1 MGVEDV
7 KAAFEGLS
15 IPWECVEHNPIEKVE
30 EGLELD
36 SIKSLGCSFAK
47 NLFIKDKKA
56 GFFLLVV
63 TADRKLDMK
72 KLPGLLGKGTKEFR
86 FADEAALKEKLGCGK
101 GAASPLGVM
110 TDAAGEVTVV
120 LDEEL
125 MGAAKIGCHPCQN
138 DRTLTLTPDQLKAFL
153 AKYSHEPMLV
163 NFAAAAPGEA
173 PAGGAAAPPPKKA
186 PAKTEEETKVAGK
199 KEGADSKGLEYT
211 KAGNFP
217 NWYQQ
222 VIHKSEMIEFYDI
235 SGCYIL
241 RPWSFSLW
249 EAITEFFDARI
260 KKMGVK
266 NCYFPMF
273 VSEAKLNAEKDHV
286 EGFAPEVAWVT
297 RSGDGELEQPI
308 AIRPTSETIMYPAY
322 ACWIRSHR
330 DLPLL
335 LNQWC
340 SVVRWE
346 FKHPTPFLR
355 TREFLWQEGHTAH
368 GSYEEAD
375 KMVMDILGHYKAIY
389 EELLAVPVIKGYK
402 TEKEKFAGGFR
413 TTTVEAY
420 VPATGRAI
428 QGATS
433 HNLGKNFGK
442 MFKIEY
448 EDKQGQKQ
456 IPWQTSWGF
465 TTRSIGVMVMV
476 HSDDTGLVLPP
487 RVAPIQVV
495 IVPIVMSGMNLDTLS
510 GAATELAS
518 QLRASGVRVELD
530 DRDNYNPGWKYNYWE
545 LKGVPLRL
553 ELGPKDLDK
562 RQVRV
567 LPKVRMGPRHAR
579 AHHGALASLHRCAW
593 CAAIRIRSSTCHGAC
608 CRSRL
613 RCCSCRCSTRCLSAR
628 PRCATRRSKRWS
640 SGRISYPRS
649 SWGTWR
655 SRPFATTRRRRI
667 LRSLSRRSRR
677 PRRSPRRAHRRRTRG
692 RQRRSPPRLSAFP
705 SSSRRCP
712 RARSA
717 SSRASSP
724 HAGCFGD
731 APTERCSA
739 PCLASVAGMR

>member
-1 MGVEDV
+1 M
-7 KAAFEGLS
+7 
-15 IPWECVEHNPIEKVE
+15 
-30 EGLELD
+30 
-36 SIKSLGCSFAK
+36 
-47 NLFIKDKKA
+47 
-56 GFFLLVV
+56 
-63 TADRKLDMK
+63 
-72 KLPGLLGKGTKEFR
+72 
-86 FADEAALKEKLGCGK
+86 
-101 GAASPLGVM
+101 
-110 TDAAGEVTVV
+110 
-120 LDEEL
+120 
-125 MGAAKIGCHPCQN
+125 
-138 DRTLTLTPDQLKAFL
+138 
-153 AKYSHEPMLV
+153 
-163 NFAAAAPGEA
+163 
-173 PAGGAAAPPPKKA
+173 
-186 PAKTEEETKVAGK
+186 
-199 KEGADSKGLEYT
+199 
-211 KAGNFP
+211 
-217 NWYQQ
+217 
-222 VIHKSEMIEFYDI
+222 IHKSEMIEFYDI

-249 EAITEFFDARI
+249 EAITEFFDGRI

-510 GAATELAS
+510 GAASDLAS

-553 ELGPKDLDK
+553 ELGPKDLEK
-562 RQVRV
+562 RQVRS
-567 LPKVRMGPRHAR
+567 PWI
-579 AHHGALASLHRCAW
+579 ALD
-593 CAAIRIRSSTCHGAC
+593 
-608 CRSRL
+608 
-613 RCCSCRCSTRCLSAR
+613 
-628 PRCATRRSKRWS
+628 
-640 SGRISYPRS
+640 YY
-649 SWGTWR
+649 
-655 SRPFATTRRRRI
+655 
-667 LRSLSRRSRR
+667 
-677 PRRSPRRAHRRRTRG
+677 
-692 RQRRSPPRLSAFP
+692 
-705 SSSRRCP
+705 
-712 RARSA
+712 
-717 SSRASSP
+717 
-724 HAGCFGD
+724 
-731 APTERCSA
+731 
-739 PCLASVAGMR
+739 